1 MRSPE
6 IAEEKFKLWSSWG
19 VVGVKIDFF
28 ESDRA
33 ERVKQYDYLARI
45 AAKYRLMVNFHG
57 AMKPAGEIRT
67 WPHVLTREGVLGGEY
82 LQNFS
87 NILPMGPDAAHNC
100 TLPFTRNA
108 MGPMDYTPVCYRAYL
123 TGHDRRAPD
132 RADGDLH
139 LLYSAHRRA
148 GGDGARAPGAAVPVQ
163 GAHRLGR
170 DARAGGVPASFVTM
184 ARRKGEDWFAA
195 GICARRPRN
204 VRLELDFLE
213 EGAAYTASLF
223 ADDLGDET
231 PFDAAEG
238 ARPGGCRALRKAG
251 RHARP
256 AALHAHDLHR
266 MRVESFPVKKGDAL
280 DIPLAANGGFA

>member
-1 MRSPE
+1 MGFPYYLADGGWPGNVDIPELVKYAAERNVKIWLWEHSKDVRSPE

-87 NILPMGPDAAHNC
+87 NILPMGPGRGAQLHPALYAQRHGPHGLHARL
-100 TLPFTRNA
+100 LPRL
-108 MGPMDYTPVCYRAYL
+108 PDR
-123 TGHDRRAPD
+123 HDRRAPD

-163 GAHRLGR
+163 GAHRLG
-170 DARAGGVPASFVTM
+170 
-184 ARRKGEDWFAA
+184 
-195 GICARRPRN
+195 
-204 VRLELDFLE
+204 
-213 EGAAYTASLF
+213 
-223 ADDLGDET
+223 
-231 PFDAAEG
+231 
-238 ARPGGCRALRKAG
+238 
-251 RHARP
+251 
-256 AALHAHDLHR
+256 
-266 MRVESFPVKKGDAL
+266 
-280 DIPLAANGGFA
+280 